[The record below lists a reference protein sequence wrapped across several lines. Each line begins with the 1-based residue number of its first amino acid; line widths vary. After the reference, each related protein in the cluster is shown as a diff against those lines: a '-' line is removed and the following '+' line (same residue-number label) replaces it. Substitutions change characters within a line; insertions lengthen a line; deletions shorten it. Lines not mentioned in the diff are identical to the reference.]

1 MRTELS
7 GIEPILLST
16 SGKVLSLLSQVPHWS
31 SETVDFA
38 AFDSASK
45 SEILIQH
52 MSPSLWY
59 PQSKGATNRSMPKE
73 PVNEPAFVSLEAI
86 EHSMS
91 EMIPVGS
98 HQDVLRSDFAI
109 SLFFTCSHW
118 SMDYLSAVFS

>member
-1 MRTELS
+1 
-7 GIEPILLST
+7 
-16 SGKVLSLLSQVPHWS
+16 
-31 SETVDFA
+31 
-38 AFDSASK
+38 
-45 SEILIQH
+45 

-59 PQSKGATNRSMPKE
+59 PQSKGATNRSTPKE

-109 SLFFTCSHW
+109 SLFLTCNLW
-118 SMDYLSAVFS
+118 SVDYLSAVFS